1 MKDLKSIKNSLIKKI
16 KKNNKFLL
24 LIILIMSQKTL
35 MNIFDITAN
44 RIRQV
49 KDGAVNDIEDLYASK
64 SDIQTVLDSKADQ
77 ANTYTKQ
84 QIDANF
90 YDITETYDKT
100 EINVLSNNISSN
112 TFLIGNLT
120 ITSNT
125 NFNNISSNSNLI
137 NNLNSTITS
146 NFNNIS
152 SNIHLINNVNSTIT
166 SNFNNIS
173 SNSNLINTNFNNIS
187 SNSNLINNLNS
198 TITSN
203 FNNISSNSNL
213 ITGLNSTINSHIIA
227 ISDLQNGG
235 SFHETDYYN
244 KITTNNLLSE
254 KLDTSIS
261 NNTLIHNITTTSTFK
276 IANFGNYNNFFE
288 MYNNYFDS
296 YVYGSLAGS
305 TMFLNQRGFGN
316 VEINNSS
323 TFQNDKIILNH
334 NTTILSNLQV
344 SGLFSC
350 SSILDITG
358 SDSRYVLQSDN
369 LAGLITGNTNTIN
382 SIITNDST
390 QDTVISQKLDK
401 VNTTVQT
408 VNSPLILSLTD
419 NTNPI
424 FRIQD
429 AVSNQ
434 RLEFKRG
441 CQLDSY
447 QGLQGA
453 TPYRLWLGWNTGDV
467 IIGRPNN
474 ASRITINGNVHT
486 SYNFAQMHGTSYFE
500 GAVYMKGNLFTNNDF
515 STDIKTKIDNINTSI
530 NGLEPY
536 LETYTPDAIEGFYM
550 HHPNFVAVSVGDVTN
565 ASNQYFMCDGLVN
578 KTIFSKPIDVLGNI
592 YTNADV
598 NCDNINI
605 ATDGKLT
612 IDTNCELYRY
622 VSAFSSFDM
631 RNTDSNSSIRF
642 ICGDPAVQSNIVG
655 AVNITTGW
663 TFNTATADFMGNLF
677 ANDVYV
683 KTNGALRSNHLAP
696 NGGTLVTVDT
706 NLAVQNAYLA
716 TNTIQSFDL
725 TTVSF
730 LDNISMT
737 TGTDIKMGTSEI
749 STYYDGT
756 ELSTIDIIFRTSNTA
771 FRIADSSST
780 PSVLLSIDKTF
791 GTTVNTGSFT
801 NNAPST
807 FNENVTVVNTKTLF
821 VNDIQDASGD
831 AIDITAGTVTI
842 NGSLIDN
849 SDARLKYDVDLLK
862 SNCISM
868 IKKFKP
874 KKFKRKDR
882 DDKDAIHIGYIA
894 DDLLKA
900 VPKEISNVVHTSR
913 EYLGIEYTKVP
924 ILLHKALL
932 EVIDKVEK
940 LEKEIKELKKEKSK

>member
-1 MKDLKSIKNSLIKKI
+1 
-16 KKNNKFLL
+16 
-24 LIILIMSQKTL
+24 
-35 MNIFDITAN
+35 
-44 RIRQV
+44 
-49 KDGAVNDIEDLYASK
+49 
-64 SDIQTVLDSKADQ
+64 
-77 ANTYTKQ
+77 
-84 QIDANF
+84 
-90 YDITETYDKT
+90 
-100 EINVLSNNISSN
+100 
-112 TFLIGNLT
+112 
-120 ITSNT
+120 
-125 NFNNISSNSNLI
+125 
-137 NNLNSTITS
+137 
-146 NFNNIS
+146 
-152 SNIHLINNVNSTIT
+152 
-166 SNFNNIS
+166 
-173 SNSNLINTNFNNIS
+173 
-187 SNSNLINNLNS
+187 
-198 TITSN
+198 
-203 FNNISSNSNL
+203 
-213 ITGLNSTINSHIIA
+213 
-227 ISDLQNGG
+227 
-235 SFHETDYYN
+235 
-244 KITTNNLLSE
+244 
-254 KLDTSIS
+254 
-261 NNTLIHNITTTSTFK
+261 
-276 IANFGNYNNFFE
+276 

-296 YVYGSLAGS
+296 YVYGNLSGA
-305 TMFLNQRGFGN
+305 TMFLNQRGFGD

-323 TFQNDKIILNH
+323 TFQNDKILLNH

-344 SGLFSC
+344 SGVFSC

-369 LAGLITGNTNTIN
+369 LSGLITGNTNTIN
-382 SIITNDST
+382 SIITNDSA

-429 AVSNQ
+429 SVSNQ

-441 CQLDSY
+441 CQIDSY
-447 QGLQGA
+447 QGLEGA

-500 GAVYMKGNLFTNNDF
+500 GAVYMKGKLFTNNDF

-536 LETYTPDAIEGFYM
+536 LETYTPDATEGFYI
-550 HHPNFVAVSVGDVTN
+550 HHPNFVAVSVGDITN
-565 ASNQYFMCDGLVN
+565 ASNQYMMCDGLVN
-578 KTIFSKPIDVLGNI
+578 KTIFSKPVDVLGNM
-592 YTNADV
+592 YTNANV
-598 NCDNINI
+598 NCDNVNI

-631 RNTDSNSSIRF
+631 RNTDANSSIRF

-677 ANDVYV
+677 ADDVYV
-683 KTNGALRSNHLAP
+683 KTNGALRSNHIAP

-730 LDNISMT
+730 LNNISMT
-737 TGTDIKMGTSEI
+737 TGTDILMGTSEI

-756 ELSTIDIIFRTSNTA
+756 NLSTIDVIFRTSNTA
-771 FRIADSSST
+771 FRVADSSTT

-807 FNENVTVVNTKTLF
+807 FNENVTVAGTKKMLCNLIEPSTGT
-821 VNDIQDASGD
+821 N
-831 AIDITAGTVTI
+831 IDLTATTVTI
-842 NGSLIDN
+842 NGTFVDS
-849 SDARLKYDVDLLK
+849 SDSRLKYDIDNVK
-862 SNCISM
+862 SNCMSI
-868 IKKFKP
+868 IKKIKP
-874 KKFKRKDR
+874 KKFKRHDR
-882 DDKDAIHIGYIA
+882 NDNGKTHIGYIA
-894 DDLLKA
+894 DEVLKA
-900 VPKEISNVVHTSR
+900 IPKEFENGVSKDR
-913 EYLGIEYTKVP
+913 EYLGLNYLVLP
-924 ILLHKALL
+924 VLVHKAVL
-932 EVIDKVEK
+932 ELNDKVDK
-940 LEKEIKELKKEKSK
+940 LEK

>member
-1 MKDLKSIKNSLIKKI
+1 MPSINLTNFENVVAHTISEINSTSGI
-16 KKNNKFLL
+16 
-24 LIILIMSQKTL
+24 T
-35 MNIFDITAN
+35 NIRNIYAN
-44 RIRQV
+44 Q
-49 KDGAVNDIEDLYASK
+49 
-64 SDIQTVLDSKADQ
+64 SDIIDLLNNKADQ
-77 ANTYTKQ
+77 VDTY
-84 QIDANF
+84 IDANF
-90 YDITETYDKT
+90 YDINQSYNKT
-100 EINVLSNNISSN
+100 EVNVLSNNISSNAYFIMNNTATIASNLVNVSSN

-125 NFNNISSNSNLI
+125 NFNNISSNTHLI
-137 NNLNSTITS
+137 NNLNSTIT
-146 NFNNIS
+146 
-152 SNIHLINNVNSTIT
+152 
-166 SNFNNIS
+166 
-173 SNSNLINTNFNNIS
+173 TNFNNIS
-187 SNSNLINNLNS
+187 SNTNLINTNINNISSNTHLINNFNS

-213 ITGLNSTINSHIIA
+213 ITGLNSTVNSHITA
-227 ISDLQNGG
+227 ILDLQNENGG
-235 SFHETDYYN
+235 SFNESDYYN

-254 KLDTSIS
+254 KLNTSVL

-276 IANFGNYNNFFE
+276 IANFGNYNNFYE

-296 YVYGSLAGS
+296 YIYGNLSGA
-305 TMFLNQRGFGN
+305 TMFLNQRGFGD

-323 TFQNDKIILNH
+323 TFQNDKILLNH

-350 SSILDITG
+350 SSILDIAG
-358 SDSRYVLQSDN
+358 SDARYVLQSDGLN
-369 LAGLITGNTNTIN
+369 SLITGNTNTIN
-382 SIITNDST
+382 SIITNDSA

-401 VNTTVQT
+401 VNTTAQT

-474 ASRITINGNVHT
+474 ASRITINGNIHT

-515 STDIKTKIDNINTSI
+515 STDIKTKKDNINTSI

-536 LETYTPDAIEGFYM
+536 LETYTPDAIEGFYI
-550 HHPNFVAVSVGDVTN
+550 HHPNFLACSIGDITN
-565 ASNQYFMCDGLVN
+565 ASNQYFMADGLVG

-598 NCDNINI
+598 NCDNVNI

-612 IDTNCELYRY
+612 IDTNCHLYRY

-631 RNTDSNSSIRF
+631 RNTDSDSSIRF

-655 AVNITTGW
+655 AVNITSGW

-677 ANDVYV
+677 ADDVYV
-683 KTNGALRSNHLAP
+683 KANGALRSNRLAP
-696 NGGTLVTVDT
+696 NGGTLITVDT

-737 TGTDIKMGTSEI
+737 TGTDILMGTSEI

-756 ELSTIDIIFRTSNTA
+756 NLSTIDVIFRTSNTA
-771 FRIADSSST
+771 FRVSDSSTT

-801 NNAPST
+801 NNASST
-807 FNENVTVVNTKTLF
+807 FNENVKVAGTKKLLCNLIEPATGT
-821 VNDIQDASGD
+821 N
-831 AIDITAGTVTI
+831 IDLTATTVTI
-842 NGSLIDN
+842 NGTFVDS
-849 SDARLKYDVDLLK
+849 SDSRLKYDIDNVK
-862 SNCISM
+862 SNCMNI

-874 KKFKRKDR
+874 KKFKRHDR
-882 DDKDAIHIGYIA
+882 NDGGKTHIGYIA
-894 DDLLKA
+894 DEVLKA
-900 VPKEISNVVHTSR
+900 IPKEFENIVCQDR
-913 EYLGIEYTKVP
+913 EYLGLNYLVLP
-924 ILLHKALL
+924 VLVHKAVL
-932 EVIDKVEK
+932 ELNDKIDK
-940 LEKEIKELKKEKSK
+940 LEKEVKELKKEKSK

>member
-1 MKDLKSIKNSLIKKI
+1 MPSINLTNFENVVAHTISEINSTSGI
-16 KKNNKFLL
+16 
-24 LIILIMSQKTL
+24 T
-35 MNIFDITAN
+35 NIRNIYAN
-44 RIRQV
+44 Q
-49 KDGAVNDIEDLYASK
+49 
-64 SDIQTVLDSKADQ
+64 SDIIDLLNNKADQ
-77 ANTYTKQ
+77 VDTYTKA

-90 YDITETYDKT
+90 YDINQSYNKT
-100 EINVLSNNISSN
+100 EVNVLSNNISSNAYFIMNNTATIASNLVNVSSN

-125 NFNNISSNSNLI
+125 NFNNISSNTHLI
-137 NNLNSTITS
+137 NNLNSTIT
-146 NFNNIS
+146 
-152 SNIHLINNVNSTIT
+152 
-166 SNFNNIS
+166 
-173 SNSNLINTNFNNIS
+173 TNFNNIS
-187 SNSNLINNLNS
+187 SNTNLINTNINNISSNTHLINNLNS

-213 ITGLNSTINSHIIA
+213 ITGLNSTVNSHITA
-227 ISDLQNGG
+227 ILDLQNENGG
-235 SFHETDYYN
+235 SFNESDYYN

-254 KLDTSIS
+254 KLNTSVL

-276 IANFGNYNNFFE
+276 IANFGNYNNFYE

-296 YVYGSLAGS
+296 YIYGNLSGA
-305 TMFLNQRGFGN
+305 TMFLNQRGFGD

-323 TFQNDKIILNH
+323 TFQNDKILLNH

-350 SSILDITG
+350 SSILDIAG
-358 SDSRYVLQSDN
+358 SDARYVLQSDGLN
-369 LAGLITGNTNTIN
+369 SLITGNTNTIN
-382 SIITNDST
+382 SIITNDSA

-401 VNTTVQT
+401 VNTTAQT

-474 ASRITINGNVHT
+474 ASRITINGNIHT

-536 LETYTPDAIEGFYM
+536 LETYTPDAIEGFYI
-550 HHPNFVAVSVGDVTN
+550 HHPNFVACSIGDITN
-565 ASNQYFMCDGLVN
+565 ASNQYFMADGLVG

-598 NCDNINI
+598 NCDNVNI

-631 RNTDSNSSIRF
+631 RNTDANSSIRF

-655 AVNITTGW
+655 EVNITSGW
-663 TFNTATADFMGNLF
+663 TFNTSTADFMGNLF
-677 ANDVYV
+677 ADDVYV
-683 KTNGALRSNHLAP
+683 KTNGALRSNHIAP
-696 NGGTLVTVDT
+696 NGGTLITVDT
-706 NLAVQNAYLA
+706 NMAIQNAYLA

-730 LDNISMT
+730 LNNISMT

-756 ELSTIDIIFRTSNTA
+756 SLSTIDVIFRTSNTA

-791 GTTVNTGSFT
+791 GTTVNTESFT

-807 FNENVTVVNTKTLF
+807 FNENITVAGTKKMLCNLIEPSTGT
-821 VNDIQDASGD
+821 DIDL
-831 AIDITAGTVTI
+831 TATTVTI
-842 NGSLIDN
+842 NGTFVDS
-849 SDARLKYDVDLLK
+849 SDSRLKYDIDNIK
-862 SNCISM
+862 SNCM
-868 IKKFKP
+868 NVIKKFKP
-874 KKFKRKDR
+874 KKFKRHDR
-882 DDKDAIHIGYIA
+882 NDNGKTHIGYIA
-894 DDLLKA
+894 DEVLKA
-900 VPKEISNVVHTSR
+900 IPKEFENIVCKDR
-913 EYLGIEYTKVP
+913 EYLGLNYLVLPVLVHEAV
-924 ILLHKALL
+924 L
-932 EVIDKVEK
+932 ELSDKIDK
-940 LEKEIKELKKEKSK
+940 LEKEIKEMKKSKDF

>member
-1 MKDLKSIKNSLIKKI
+1 MPSINLTNFENVVAHTISEINSTSGI
-16 KKNNKFLL
+16 
-24 LIILIMSQKTL
+24 T
-35 MNIFDITAN
+35 NIRNIYAN
-44 RIRQV
+44 Q
-49 KDGAVNDIEDLYASK
+49 
-64 SDIQTVLDSKADQ
+64 SDIIDLLNNKADQ
-77 ANTYTKQ
+77 VDTYTKA

-90 YDITETYDKT
+90 YDINQSYNKT
-100 EINVLSNNISSN
+100 EVNVLSNNISSNAYFIMNNTATIASNLVNVSSN

-125 NFNNISSNSNLI
+125 NFNNISSNTHLI
-137 NNLNSTITS
+137 NNLNSTIT
-146 NFNNIS
+146 
-152 SNIHLINNVNSTIT
+152 
-166 SNFNNIS
+166 
-173 SNSNLINTNFNNIS
+173 TNFNNIS
-187 SNSNLINNLNS
+187 SNTNLINTNINNISSNTHLINNLNS

-213 ITGLNSTINSHIIA
+213 ITGLNSTVSSHITA
-227 ISDLQNGG
+227 ILDLQNENGG
-235 SFHETDYYN
+235 SFNESDYYN

-254 KLDTSIS
+254 KLNTSVL

-276 IANFGNYNNFFE
+276 IANFGNYNNFYE

-296 YVYGSLAGS
+296 YIYGNLSGA
-305 TMFLNQRGFGN
+305 TMFLNQRGFGD

-323 TFQNDKIILNH
+323 TFQNDKILLNH

-350 SSILDITG
+350 SSILDIAG
-358 SDSRYVLQSDN
+358 SDARYVLQSDGLN
-369 LAGLITGNTNTIN
+369 SLITGNTNTIN
-382 SIITNDST
+382 SIITNDSA

-401 VNTTVQT
+401 VNTTAQT

-474 ASRITINGNVHT
+474 ASRITINGNIHT

-536 LETYTPDAIEGFYM
+536 LETYTPDAIEGFYI
-550 HHPNFVAVSVGDVTN
+550 HHPNFLACSIGDITN
-565 ASNQYFMCDGLVN
+565 ASNQYFMADGLIG

-598 NCDNINI
+598 NCDNVNI

-612 IDTNCELYRY
+612 IDTNCHLYRY

-631 RNTDSNSSIRF
+631 RNTDSDSSIRF

-655 AVNITTGW
+655 AVNISTGW
-663 TFNTATADFMGNLF
+663 TFNTDTVDVMGNLF
-677 ANDVYV
+677 ADDIYV

-696 NGGTLVTVDT
+696 NGGTLITVDT

-730 LDNISMT
+730 LNDISMT
-737 TGTDIKMGTSEI
+737 TGTDIKLGTSEI

-756 ELSTIDIIFRTSNTA
+756 NLSTFDVIFRTSNTA
-771 FRIADSSST
+771 FRVSDSSTT

-791 GTTVNTGSFT
+791 GTTINTGSFT
-801 NNAPST
+801 NNSLST
-807 FNENVTVVNTKTLF
+807 FNENITVAGTKKLLCNLIEPSTGT
-821 VNDIQDASGD
+821 N
-831 AIDITAGTVTI
+831 IDLTATTVTI
-842 NGSLIDN
+842 NGTFVDS
-849 SDARLKYDVDLLK
+849 SDSRLKYDIDNIK
-862 SNCISM
+862 SNCM
-868 IKKFKP
+868 NVIKKFKP
-874 KKFKRKDR
+874 KKFKRHDR
-882 DDKDAIHIGYIA
+882 NDNGKTHIGYIA
-894 DDLLKA
+894 DEVLKA
-900 VPKEISNVVHTSR
+900 IPKEFENIVCKDR
-913 EYLGIEYTKVP
+913 EYLGLNYLVLP
-924 ILLHKALL
+924 VLVHKAVL
-932 EVIDKVEK
+932 ELSDKIDK
-940 LEKEIKELKKEKSK
+940 LEKEIKEFKKEKSK

>member
-1 MKDLKSIKNSLIKKI
+1 MPSINLTNFENVVAHTISEINSTSGI
-16 KKNNKFLL
+16 
-24 LIILIMSQKTL
+24 T
-35 MNIFDITAN
+35 NIRNIYAN
-44 RIRQV
+44 Q
-49 KDGAVNDIEDLYASK
+49 
-64 SDIQTVLDSKADQ
+64 SDIIDLLNNKADQ
-77 ANTYTKQ
+77 VDTYTKA

-90 YDITETYDKT
+90 YDINQSYNKT
-100 EINVLSNNISSN
+100 EVNVLSNNISSN

-125 NFNNISSNSNLI
+125 NFNNISSNTHLI
-137 NNLNSTITS
+137 NNLNSTIT
-146 NFNNIS
+146 
-152 SNIHLINNVNSTIT
+152 
-166 SNFNNIS
+166 
-173 SNSNLINTNFNNIS
+173 TNFNNIS
-187 SNSNLINNLNS
+187 SNTNLINTNINNISSNTHLINNLNS

-213 ITGLNSTINSHIIA
+213 ITGLNSTVNSHITA
-227 ISDLQNGG
+227 ILDLQNENGG
-235 SFHETDYYN
+235 SFNESYYYN

-254 KLDTSIS
+254 KLNTSVL

-276 IANFGNYNNFFE
+276 IANFGNYNNFYE

-296 YVYGSLAGS
+296 YIYGNLSGA
-305 TMFLNQRGFGN
+305 TMFLNQRGFGD

-323 TFQNDKIILNH
+323 TFQNDKILLNH

-350 SSILDITG
+350 SSILDIAG
-358 SDSRYVLQSDN
+358 SDARYVLQSDGLN
-369 LAGLITGNTNTIN
+369 SLITGNTNTIN
-382 SIITNDST
+382 SIITNDSA

-401 VNTTVQT
+401 VNTTAQT

-474 ASRITINGNVHT
+474 ASRITINGNIHT

-536 LETYTPDAIEGFYM
+536 LETYTPDAIEGFYI
-550 HHPNFVAVSVGDVTN
+550 HHPNFLACSIGDITN
-565 ASNQYFMCDGLVN
+565 ASNQYFMADGLVG

-598 NCDNINI
+598 NCDNVNI

-612 IDTNCELYRY
+612 IDTNCHLYRY

-631 RNTDSNSSIRF
+631 RNTDSDSSIRF

-655 AVNITTGW
+655 AVNITSGW

-677 ANDVYV
+677 ADDVYV
-683 KTNGALRSNHLAP
+683 KANGALRSNHLAP
-696 NGGTLVTVDT
+696 NGGTLITVDT

-737 TGTDIKMGTSEI
+737 TGTDILMGTSEI

-756 ELSTIDIIFRTSNTA
+756 NLSTIDVIFRTSNTA
-771 FRIADSSST
+771 FRVSDSSTT

-801 NNAPST
+801 NNASST
-807 FNENVTVVNTKTLF
+807 FNENVKVAGTKKLLCNLIEPATGT
-821 VNDIQDASGD
+821 N
-831 AIDITAGTVTI
+831 IDLTATTVTI
-842 NGSLIDN
+842 NGTFVDS
-849 SDARLKYDVDLLK
+849 SDSRLKYDIDNVK
-862 SNCISM
+862 SNCMNI

-874 KKFKRKDR
+874 KKFKRHDR
-882 DDKDAIHIGYIA
+882 NDGGKTHIGYIA
-894 DDLLKA
+894 DEVLKA
-900 VPKEISNVVHTSR
+900 IPKEFENIVCQDR
-913 EYLGIEYTKVP
+913 EYLGLNYLVLP
-924 ILLHKALL
+924 VLVHKAVL
-932 EVIDKVEK
+932 ELNDKIDK
-940 LEKEIKELKKEKSK
+940 LEKEVKELKKEKSK

>member
-1 MKDLKSIKNSLIKKI
+1 MPSINLTNFENVVAHTISEINST
-16 KKNNKFLL
+16 
-24 LIILIMSQKTL
+24 SGVT
-35 MNIFDITAN
+35 NIRNIYAN
-44 RIRQV
+44 Q
-49 KDGAVNDIEDLYASK
+49 
-64 SDIQTVLDSKADQ
+64 SDIIDLLDNKADQ
-77 ANTYTKQ
+77 VDTYTKA

-90 YDITETYDKT
+90 YDINQSYNKT
-100 EINVLSNNISSN
+100 EVNVLSNNISSN

-120 ITSNT
+120 VTSNT
-125 NFNNISSNSNLI
+125 NFNNISSNTNLI
-137 NNLNSTITS
+137 SNLNSTMT
-146 NFNNIS
+146 
-152 SNIHLINNVNSTIT
+152 T
-166 SNFNNIS
+166 NFNNIS
-173 SNSNLINTNFNNIS
+173 SNSNLINTNINNIS
-187 SNSNLINNLNS
+187 SNTHLINNLNS
-198 TITSN
+198 TITTN

-213 ITGLNSTINSHIIA
+213 ITGLNRTVNSHISA

-235 SFHETDYYN
+235 SLNEVDYYN
-244 KITTNNLLSE
+244 KITTNSLLSN
-254 KLDTSIS
+254 KLNTSIL
-261 NNTLIHNITTTSTFK
+261 NNTLIHNITTTATFK
-276 IANFGNYNNFFE
+276 IAEFGNYNKFFE

-296 YVYGSLAGS
+296 YVYGNLSGA
-305 TMFLNQRGFGN
+305 TMFLNQRGFGD

-323 TFQNDKIILNH
+323 TFQNDKILLNH

-350 SSILDITG
+350 SSILDIAG
-358 SDSRYVLQSDN
+358 SDARYVLQSDG
-369 LAGLITGNTNTIN
+369 LSGLITGNSNTIN
-382 SIITNDST
+382 SIITTNNS
-390 QDTVISQKLDK
+390 QDTSLGQNLDK
-401 VNTTVQT
+401 VNTTAQT

-486 SYNFAQMHGTSYFE
+486 SYNFAQAHGTSYFE
-500 GAVYMKGNLFTNNDF
+500 GGVYMKGNLFTNNDF

-536 LETYTPDAIEGFYM
+536 LETYTPDAIEGFYI
-550 HHPNFVAVSVGDVTN
+550 HHPNFVACSVGDITN
-565 ASNQYFMCDGLVN
+565 ASNQYFMADGLVG
-578 KTIFSKPIDVLGNI
+578 KTMFSKPIDVLGNI

-598 NCDNINI
+598 NCDNVNI
-605 ATDGKLT
+605 DTDGKLT

-622 VSAFSSFDM
+622 VSTFSSFDM
-631 RNTDSNSSIRF
+631 RNSDANSSIRF

-655 AVNITTGW
+655 AVNITSGW
-663 TFNTATADFMGNLF
+663 TFNTATVDVMGNLF
-677 ANDVYV
+677 ADDVYV

-696 NGGTLVTVDT
+696 NGGTLITVDT

-730 LDNISMT
+730 LNDISMT
-737 TGTDIKMGTSEI
+737 TGTDIKLGTSEI

-756 ELSTIDIIFRTSNTA
+756 NLSTIDVIFRTSNTA
-771 FRIADSSST
+771 FRVSDSSTT

-801 NNAPST
+801 NNASST
-807 FNENVTVVNTKTLF
+807 FNENVTVAGTKKLLCNTLEPSTGT
-821 VNDIQDASGD
+821 N
-831 AIDITAGTVTI
+831 IDLTATTVTI
-842 NGSLIDN
+842 NGTFVDS
-849 SDARLKYDVDLLK
+849 SDSRLKYDIDNVK
-862 SNCISM
+862 SNCMNI

-874 KKFKRKDR
+874 KKFKRHDR
-882 DDKDAIHIGYIA
+882 NDGGKTHIGYIA
-894 DDLLKA
+894 DEVLKA
-900 VPKEISNVVHTSR
+900 IPKEFENIVCKDK
-913 EYLGIEYTKVP
+913 EYLGLNYLVLP
-924 ILLHKALL
+924 VLVHKAVL
-932 EVIDKVEK
+932 ELNDKIDK
-940 LEKEIKELKKEKSK
+940 LEKEVKELKKEKSK

>member
-1 MKDLKSIKNSLIKKI
+1 MSKN
-16 KKNNKFLL
+16 
-24 LIILIMSQKTL
+24 L

-77 ANTYTKQ
+77 ADTYTKE
-84 QIDANF
+84 QINANF

-152 SNIHLINNVNSTIT
+152 SNIHLINNLNSTIT

-198 TITSN
+198 TMTTN

-213 ITGLNSTINSHIIA
+213 ITGLNSTISSHITA

-235 SFHETDYYN
+235 SFNETDYYN

-254 KLDTSIS
+254 KLNTSIL

-565 ASNQYFMCDGLVN
+565 ASNQYYMCDGLVN

-756 ELSTIDIIFRTSNTA
+756 NLSTIDVIFRTSNTA
-771 FRIADSSST
+771 FRVSDASST

-791 GTTVNTGSFT
+791 GTTVNTESFT

-900 VPKEISNVVHTSR
+900 VPKEISNVVHSSR

>member
-1 MKDLKSIKNSLIKKI
+1 MPSINLTNFENVVAHTISEINDTGIQDIKTI
-16 KKNNKFLL
+16 
-24 LIILIMSQKTL
+24 
-35 MNIFDITAN
+35 
-44 RIRQV
+44 
-49 KDGAVNDIEDLYASK
+49 YASQ
-64 SDIQTVLDSKADQ
+64 SDIIDLLNNKADQ
-77 ANTYTKQ
+77 VNTYTKA

-90 YDITETYDKT
+90 YDITQSYNKT
-100 EINVLSNNISSN
+100 EVNVLSNNISSNAYFIMNNTATIASNLVNVSSN

-125 NFNNISSNSNLI
+125 NFNNISSNTHLI
-137 NNLNSTITS
+137 NNLNSTITT

-152 SNIHLINNVNSTIT
+152 SNTNLIHTNI
-166 SNFNNIS
+166 NNIS
-173 SNSNLINTNFNNIS
+173 SNTTLINTNINNTSSNTHLINNLNSTVTTNFNNIS
-187 SNSNLINNLNS
+187 SNSHLIS
-198 TITSN
+198 Q
-203 FNNISSNSNL
+203 
-213 ITGLNSTINSHIIA
+213 
-227 ISDLQNGG
+227 LQTG
-235 SFHETDYYN
+235 SFNEADYYN

-254 KLDTSIS
+254 KLNTSVL
-261 NNTLIHNITTTSTFK
+261 NNTLIHNITTTATFK
-276 IANFGNYNNFFE
+276 IAEFGNYNNFFE

-296 YVYGSLAGS
+296 YVYGSLTGS
-305 TMFLNQRGFGN
+305 TMFLNQRGFGD
-316 VEINNSS
+316 VEIDNSS
-323 TFQNDKIILNH
+323 TFQNDKILLNH

-350 SSILDITG
+350 SFFLDIAG
-358 SDSRYVLQSDN
+358 SDARYVLQSDG
-369 LAGLITGNTNTIN
+369 LSGLITGNTNTIN
-382 SIITNDST
+382 SIITNDSA
-390 QDTVISQKLDK
+390 QDTVISQKFDK
-401 VNTTVQT
+401 VNTTAQT

-447 QGLQGA
+447 QGLTGA

-536 LETYTPDAIEGFYM
+536 LETYTPDATEGFYI
-550 HHPNFVAVSVGDVTN
+550 HHPNFVAVSVGDITN
-565 ASNQYFMCDGLVN
+565 ASNQYMMCDGLVN
-578 KTIFSKPIDVLGNI
+578 KTIFSKPVDVLGNI

-598 NCDNINI
+598 NCDNVNI

-631 RNTDSNSSIRF
+631 RNTDANSSIRF

-655 AVNITTGW
+655 AVNISTGW
-663 TFNTATADFMGNLF
+663 TFNTSTVDVMGNLF
-677 ANDVYV
+677 ADDIYV
-683 KTNGALRSNHLAP
+683 KSGGALRSNHIAP

-730 LDNISMT
+730 LNNISMT
-737 TGTDIKMGTSEI
+737 TGTDLKMGTSEI

-756 ELSTIDIIFRTSNTA
+756 SLSTIDVIFRTSNTA
-771 FRIADSSST
+771 FRVADSSTT

-791 GTTVNTGSFT
+791 GTTVNTESFT

-807 FNENVTVVNTKTLF
+807 FNENVTVAGTKKMLCNLIEPSTGT
-821 VNDIQDASGD
+821 N
-831 AIDITAGTVTI
+831 IDLTATTVTI
-842 NGSLIDN
+842 NGTFVDS
-849 SDARLKYDVDLLK
+849 SDSRLKYDIDNVK
-862 SNCISM
+862 SNCMNI

-874 KKFKRKDR
+874 KKFKRHDR
-882 DDKDAIHIGYIA
+882 NDNGKTHIGYIA
-894 DDLLKA
+894 DEVLKA
-900 VPKEISNVVHTSR
+900 IPKEFENVVCKDR
-913 EYLGIEYTKVP
+913 EYLGLNYLVLP
-924 ILLHKALL
+924 VLVHKAVL
-932 EVIDKVEK
+932 ELNDKVDK
-940 LEKEIKELKKEKSK
+940 LAKEIKELKKEKSK

>member
-1 MKDLKSIKNSLIKKI
+1 
-16 KKNNKFLL
+16 
-24 LIILIMSQKTL
+24 

-64 SDIQTVLDSKADQ
+64 SDIQAVLDSKADQ
-77 ANTYTKQ
+77 ADTYTKE
-84 QIDANF
+84 QINANF

-125 NFNNISSNSNLI
+125 NFNNISSNSNFI

-152 SNIHLINNVNSTIT
+152 SNIHLINNLNSTIT

-235 SFHETDYYN
+235 SFNETDYYN

-254 KLDTSIS
+254 KLDTSIL

-358 SDSRYVLQSDN
+358 SDARYVLQSDG
-369 LAGLITGNTNTIN
+369 LSGLITGNTNTIN

-578 KTIFSKPIDVLGNI
+578 KTIFSKPIDVLGTI

-598 NCDNINI
+598 NCDNVNI
-605 ATDGKLT
+605 ANDGKLT

-631 RNTDSNSSIRF
+631 RNTDANSSIRF

-849 SDARLKYDVDLLK
+849 SDARLNYDVDLLK

-913 EYLGIEYTKVP
+913 EYLGTEYTKVP

>member
-1 MKDLKSIKNSLIKKI
+1 
-16 KKNNKFLL
+16 
-24 LIILIMSQKTL
+24 

-77 ANTYTKQ
+77 ADTYTKE
-84 QIDANF
+84 QINANF

-112 TFLIGNLT
+112 SFLIGNLT

-125 NFNNISSNSNLI
+125 NFNNISLNTSLI
-137 NNLNSTITS
+137 NNLNSTMTT

-152 SNIHLINNVNSTIT
+152 SNTNLINTNFNNISLNTSLINNLNSTMST
-166 SNFNNIS
+166 NFNNIS
-173 SNSNLINTNFNNIS
+173 SNTNLINTNFNNIS
-187 SNSNLINNLNS
+187 SNTNLINNLNS
-198 TITSN
+198 TVSTN
-203 FNNISSNSNL
+203 FNNISSNSHL
-213 ITGLNSTINSHIIA
+213 ISQ
-227 ISDLQNGG
+227 LQTG
-235 SFHETDYYN
+235 SFDSNLYYN
-244 KITTNNLLSE
+244 KITTNNLLTD
-254 KLDTSIS
+254 KLNTSVL
-261 NNTLIHNITTTSTFK
+261 NNTLIHNITTTSIFK

-296 YVYGSLAGS
+296 YVYGNLSGA
-305 TMFLNQRGFGN
+305 TMFLNQRGFGD

-323 TFQNDKIILNH
+323 IFQNDKILLNH

-382 SIITNDST
+382 SIITNDSA

-401 VNTTVQT
+401 VNTTLQT

-536 LETYTPDAIEGFYM
+536 LETYMPDSIQGFYM
-550 HHPNFVAVSVGDVTN
+550 HHPNFVALSVGDITN
-565 ASNQYFMCDGLVN
+565 ASNQYMMCDGLVN

-592 YTNADV
+592 YTNADI
-598 NCDNINI
+598 NCDNVNI

-631 RNTDSNSSIRF
+631 RNTDANSSIRF

-655 AVNITTGW
+655 AVNISTGW
-663 TFNTATADFMGNLF
+663 TFNTDTVDVMGNLF
-677 ANDVYV
+677 ADDVYV
-683 KTNGALRSNHLAP
+683 KTNGALRSNHIAP

-706 NLAVQNAYLA
+706 NMAIQNAYLA

-730 LDNISMT
+730 LNNISMT

-756 ELSTIDIIFRTSNTA
+756 NLSTIDVIFRTSNTA
-771 FRIADSSST
+771 FRVSDASST

-791 GTTVNTGSFT
+791 GTTVNTESFT

-807 FNENVTVVNTKTLF
+807 FNENVTVAGTKKMLCNLIEPSTGTNIDLT
-821 VNDIQDASGD
+821 AS
-831 AIDITAGTVTI
+831 TVTI
-842 NGSLIDN
+842 NGTFVDS
-849 SDARLKYDVDLLK
+849 SDSRLKYDIDNIK
-862 SNCISM
+862 SNCM
-868 IKKFKP
+868 NVIKKFKP
-874 KKFKRKDR
+874 KKFKRHDR
-882 DDKDAIHIGYIA
+882 NDGGKTHIGYIA
-894 DDLLKA
+894 DEVLKA
-900 VPKEISNVVHTSR
+900 IPKEFENVVSKDR
-913 EYLGIEYTKVP
+913 EYLGLNYLVLP
-924 ILLHKALL
+924 VLVHKAVL
-932 EVIDKVEK
+932 ELNDKVDK
-940 LEKEIKELKKEKSK
+940 LEKEIKEFKKEKNK

>member
-1 MKDLKSIKNSLIKKI
+1 MPSINLTNFENVVAHTISEINST
-16 KKNNKFLL
+16 
-24 LIILIMSQKTL
+24 SGVT
-35 MNIFDITAN
+35 NIRNIYAN
-44 RIRQV
+44 Q
-49 KDGAVNDIEDLYASK
+49 
-64 SDIQTVLDSKADQ
+64 SDIIDLLNNKADQ
-77 ANTYTKQ
+77 VDTYTKAQ
-84 QIDANF
+84 VDANF
-90 YDITETYDKT
+90 YDINQSYNKT
-100 EINVLSNNISSN
+100 EVNVLSNNISSNAYFIMNNTATIASNLVNVSSN

-125 NFNNISSNSNLI
+125 NFNNISSNTHLI
-137 NNLNSTITS
+137 NNLNSTIT
-146 NFNNIS
+146 
-152 SNIHLINNVNSTIT
+152 
-166 SNFNNIS
+166 
-173 SNSNLINTNFNNIS
+173 TNFNNIS
-187 SNSNLINNLNS
+187 SNTNLINTNINNISSNTHLINNLNS

-213 ITGLNSTINSHIIA
+213 ITGLNSTVNSHITA
-227 ISDLQNGG
+227 ILDLQNENGG
-235 SFHETDYYN
+235 SFNESDYYN

-254 KLDTSIS
+254 KLNTSVL

-276 IANFGNYNNFFE
+276 IANFGNYNNFYE

-296 YVYGSLAGS
+296 YIYGNLSGA
-305 TMFLNQRGFGN
+305 TMFLNQRGFGD

-323 TFQNDKIILNH
+323 TFQNDKILLNH

-350 SSILDITG
+350 SSILDIAG
-358 SDSRYVLQSDN
+358 SDARYVLQSDGLN
-369 LAGLITGNTNTIN
+369 SLITGNTNTIN
-382 SIITNDST
+382 SIITNDSA

-401 VNTTVQT
+401 VNTTAQT

-474 ASRITINGNVHT
+474 ASRITINGNIHT

-536 LETYTPDAIEGFYM
+536 LETYTPDAIEGFYI
-550 HHPNFVAVSVGDVTN
+550 HHPNFLACSIGDITN
-565 ASNQYFMCDGLVN
+565 ASNQYFMADGLVG

-598 NCDNINI
+598 NCDNVNI

-612 IDTNCELYRY
+612 IDTNCHLYRY

-631 RNTDSNSSIRF
+631 RNTDSDSSIRF

-655 AVNITTGW
+655 AVNITSGW

-677 ANDVYV
+677 ADDVYV
-683 KTNGALRSNHLAP
+683 KANGALRSNHLAP
-696 NGGTLVTVDT
+696 NGGTLITVDT

-737 TGTDIKMGTSEI
+737 TGTDILMGTSEI

-756 ELSTIDIIFRTSNTA
+756 NLSTIDVIFRTSNTA
-771 FRIADSSST
+771 FRVSDSSTT

-801 NNAPST
+801 NNASST
-807 FNENVTVVNTKTLF
+807 FNENVKVAGTKKLLCNLIEPATGT
-821 VNDIQDASGD
+821 N
-831 AIDITAGTVTI
+831 IDLTATTVTI
-842 NGSLIDN
+842 NGTFVDSSSAL
-849 SDARLKYDVDLLK
+849 LKYDVDLIK
-862 SNCISM
+862 SNCVNV

-874 KKFKRKDR
+874 KKFKRNDR
-882 DDKDAIHIGYIA
+882 NDNGAVHIGWIA
-894 DDLLKA
+894 EEVQKA
-900 VPKEISNVVHTSR
+900 LPKDVSNVVSTSR
-913 EYLGIEYTKVP
+913 EYLGIDYTKVP
-924 ILLHKALL
+924 VILHKALL

-940 LEKEIKELKKEKSK
+940 LEKEIEKMKSK

>member
-1 MKDLKSIKNSLIKKI
+1 MPSINLTNFENVVAHTISEINSTSGI
-16 KKNNKFLL
+16 
-24 LIILIMSQKTL
+24 T
-35 MNIFDITAN
+35 NIRNIYAN
-44 RIRQV
+44 Q
-49 KDGAVNDIEDLYASK
+49 
-64 SDIQTVLDSKADQ
+64 SDIIDLLNNKADQ
-77 ANTYTKQ
+77 VDTYTKA
-84 QIDANF
+84 QIDSNF
-90 YDITETYDKT
+90 YDITQSYNKT
-100 EINVLSNNISSN
+100 EVNVLSNNISSN

-125 NFNNISSNSNLI
+125 NFNSISSNSNLI
-137 NNLNSTITS
+137 NNLNSTMTSNFNSISSNSNLINNLNSTVSTNFNNISSNTNLINTNFNNISTNTHLIDNLNSTITS

-152 SNIHLINNVNSTIT
+152 SNTNLINNLNSTV
-166 SNFNNIS
+166 S
-173 SNSNLINTNFNNIS
+173 TNFNNIS
-187 SNSNLINNLNS
+187 SNSHLISQLQS
-198 TITSN
+198 GS
-203 FNNISSNSNL
+203 FDSNL
-213 ITGLNSTINSHIIA
+213 
-227 ISDLQNGG
+227 
-235 SFHETDYYN
+235 YYN
-244 KITTNNLLSE
+244 KITTNNLLSD
-254 KLDTSIS
+254 KLNTSIL

-276 IANFGNYNNFFE
+276 IANFGNYNNFYE

-296 YVYGSLAGS
+296 YIYGNLSGA
-305 TMFLNQRGFGN
+305 TMFLNQRGFGD

-350 SSILDITG
+350 SSILNIAG
-358 SDSRYVLQSDN
+358 SDARYVLQSDGLN
-369 LAGLITGNTNTIN
+369 GLITGNTNTIN
-382 SIITNDST
+382 SIITNDSA

-401 VNTTVQT
+401 VNTTAQT

-429 AVSNQ
+429 TVSNQ

-474 ASRITINGNVHT
+474 ASRITINGNIHT

-536 LETYTPDAIEGFYM
+536 LETYTPDAIEGFYI
-550 HHPNFVAVSVGDVTN
+550 HHPNFLACSIGDITN
-565 ASNQYFMCDGLVN
+565 ASNQYFMADGLVG

-598 NCDNINI
+598 NCDNVNI

-612 IDTNCELYRY
+612 IDTNCHLYRY

-631 RNTDSNSSIRF
+631 RNTDSDSSIRF

-655 AVNITTGW
+655 AVNITSGW

-677 ANDVYV
+677 ADDVYV
-683 KTNGALRSNHLAP
+683 KANGALRSNHLAP
-696 NGGTLVTVDT
+696 NGGTLITVDT

-737 TGTDIKMGTSEI
+737 TGTDILMGTSEI

-756 ELSTIDIIFRTSNTA
+756 NLSTIDVIFRTSNTA
-771 FRIADSSST
+771 FRVSDSSTT

-801 NNAPST
+801 NNASST
-807 FNENVTVVNTKTLF
+807 FNENVKVAGTKKLLCNLIEPATGT
-821 VNDIQDASGD
+821 N
-831 AIDITAGTVTI
+831 IDLTATTVTI
-842 NGSLIDN
+842 NGTFVDS
-849 SDARLKYDVDLLK
+849 SDSRLKYDIDNVK
-862 SNCISM
+862 SNCMNI

-874 KKFKRKDR
+874 KKFKRHDR
-882 DDKDAIHIGYIA
+882 NDGGKTHIGYIA
-894 DDLLKA
+894 DEVLKA
-900 VPKEISNVVHTSR
+900 IPKEFENIVCQDR
-913 EYLGIEYTKVP
+913 EYLGLNYLVLP
-924 ILLHKALL
+924 VLVHKAVL
-932 EVIDKVEK
+932 ELNDKIDK
-940 LEKEIKELKKEKSK
+940 LEKEVKELKKEKSK

>member
-1 MKDLKSIKNSLIKKI
+1 
-16 KKNNKFLL
+16 
-24 LIILIMSQKTL
+24 MS
-35 MNIFDITAN
+35 
-44 RIRQV
+44 
-49 KDGAVNDIEDLYASK
+49 
-64 SDIQTVLDSKADQ
+64 
-77 ANTYTKQ
+77 
-84 QIDANF
+84 
-90 YDITETYDKT
+90 
-100 EINVLSNNISSN
+100 
-112 TFLIGNLT
+112 
-120 ITSNT
+120 T
-125 NFNNISSNSNLI
+125 NFNNISSN
-137 NNLNSTITS
+137 T
-146 NFNNIS
+146 
-152 SNIHLINNVNSTIT
+152 
-166 SNFNNIS
+166 
-173 SNSNLINTNFNNIS
+173 NLINTNFNNIS
-187 SNSNLINNLNS
+187 SNTNLINNLNS
-198 TITSN
+198 TVSTN
-203 FNNISSNSNL
+203 FNNISSNSHL
-213 ITGLNSTINSHIIA
+213 ISQ
-227 ISDLQNGG
+227 LQTG
-235 SFHETDYYN
+235 SFDSNLYYN
-244 KITTNNLLSE
+244 KITTNNLLTD
-254 KLDTSIS
+254 KLNTSVL
-261 NNTLIHNITTTSTFK
+261 NNTLIHNITTTSIFK

-288 MYNNYFDS
+288 MYNNYFDC
-296 YVYGSLAGS
+296 YTYGNLSGA
-305 TMFLNQRGFGN
+305 TMFLNQRGFGD

-323 TFQNDKIILNH
+323 TFQNDKILLNH

-344 SGLFSC
+344 SGVFSC

-382 SIITNDST
+382 SIITNDSA

-401 VNTTVQT
+401 VNTTLQT

-536 LETYTPDAIEGFYM
+536 LETYIPDAIEGFYM
-550 HHPNFVAVSVGDVTN
+550 HHPNFISLSVGDITI
-565 ASNQYFMCDGLVN
+565 ASNQYMMCDGLVN

-605 ATDGKLT
+605 DTDGKLT

-631 RNTDSNSSIRF
+631 RNTDVNSSIRF
-642 ICGDPAVQSNIVG
+642 VCGDPAVQSNIVG
-655 AVNITTGW
+655 AVNISTGW
-663 TFNTATADFMGNLF
+663 TFNTDTVDVMGNLF
-677 ANDVYV
+677 ADDVYV
-683 KTNGALRSNHLAP
+683 KTNGALRSNHIAP

-730 LDNISMT
+730 LNNISMT

-749 STYYDGT
+749 STYHDGT
-756 ELSTIDIIFRTSNTA
+756 NLSTIDVIFRTSNTA
-771 FRIADSSST
+771 FRVSDASST

-791 GTTVNTGSFT
+791 GATINTGSFT
-801 NNAPST
+801 NNALST
-807 FNENVTVVNTKTLF
+807 FNENVTVAGTKKLLCNLIEPSTGT
-821 VNDIQDASGD
+821 N
-831 AIDITAGTVTI
+831 IDLTATTVTI
-842 NGSLIDN
+842 NGTFVDS
-849 SDARLKYDVDLLK
+849 SDSRLKYDIDNIK
-862 SNCISM
+862 SNCM
-868 IKKFKP
+868 NVIKKFKP
-874 KKFKRKDR
+874 KKFKRHDR
-882 DDKDAIHIGYIA
+882 NDGGKTHIGYIA
-894 DDLLKA
+894 DEVLKA
-900 VPKEISNVVHTSR
+900 IPKEFENVVSKDR
-913 EYLGIEYTKVP
+913 EYLGLNYLVLP
-924 ILLHKALL
+924 VLVHKAVL
-932 EVIDKVEK
+932 ELNDKVDK
-940 LEKEIKELKKEKSK
+940 LEKEIKEFKKEKNK

>member
-1 MKDLKSIKNSLIKKI
+1 
-16 KKNNKFLL
+16 
-24 LIILIMSQKTL
+24 

-77 ANTYTKQ
+77 ADTYTKE
-84 QIDANF
+84 QINANF

-112 TFLIGNLT
+112 SFLVGNLT
-120 ITSNT
+120 ITANTNFNNISLNTSLINNLNSIMTT
-125 NFNNISSNSNLI
+125 NFNNISSN
-137 NNLNSTITS
+137 T
-146 NFNNIS
+146 
-152 SNIHLINNVNSTIT
+152 
-166 SNFNNIS
+166 
-173 SNSNLINTNFNNIS
+173 NLINTNFNNIS
-187 SNSNLINNLNS
+187 LNTSLINNLKSTMTTNFNNISSNTNLINTNLNNISSNTNLINNLNS
-198 TITSN
+198 TVSTN
-203 FNNISSNSNL
+203 FNNISSNSHL
-213 ITGLNSTINSHIIA
+213 ISQ
-227 ISDLQNGG
+227 LQTG
-235 SFHETDYYN
+235 SFDSNLYYN
-244 KITTNNLLSE
+244 KITTNNLLTD
-254 KLDTSIS
+254 KLNTSVL
-261 NNTLIHNITTTSTFK
+261 NNTLIHNITTTSIFK
-276 IANFGNYNNFFE
+276 IAKFGNFNNFFE

-296 YVYGSLAGS
+296 YVYGNLSGA
-305 TMFLNQRGFGN
+305 TMFLNQRGFGD

-323 TFQNDKIILNH
+323 TFQNDKILLNH

-344 SGLFSC
+344 PGLFSC

-382 SIITNDST
+382 SIITNDSA

-401 VNTTVQT
+401 VNTTAQT

-447 QGLQGA
+447 QGLEGA

-536 LETYTPDAIEGFYM
+536 LETYTPDATQGVYI
-550 HHPNFVAVSVGDVTN
+550 HHPNFVAVSVGDITN
-565 ASNQYFMCDGLVN
+565 ASNQYMMCDGLVN

-598 NCDNINI
+598 NCDNVNI

-631 RNTDSNSSIRF
+631 RNSDANSSIRF

-663 TFNTATADFMGNLF
+663 TVNTSTVDVMGNLF
-677 ANDVYV
+677 ADDVYV
-683 KTNGALRSNHLAP
+683 KANGALRSNHIAP

-730 LDNISMT
+730 LNNISMT

-749 STYYDGT
+749 STYHDGT
-756 ELSTIDIIFRTSNTA
+756 NLSTIDVIFRTSNTA
-771 FRIADSSST
+771 FRVSDASST

-791 GTTVNTGSFT
+791 GTTVNTESFT

-807 FNENVTVVNTKTLF
+807 FNENVTVAGTKKMLCNLIEPSTGT
-821 VNDIQDASGD
+821 N
-831 AIDITAGTVTI
+831 IDLTATTVTI
-842 NGSLIDN
+842 NGTFVDS
-849 SDARLKYDVDLLK
+849 SDSRLKYDIDNIK
-862 SNCISM
+862 SNCM
-868 IKKFKP
+868 NVIKKFKP
-874 KKFKRKDR
+874 KKFKRHDR
-882 DDKDAIHIGYIA
+882 NDGGKTHIGYIA
-894 DDLLKA
+894 DEVLKA
-900 VPKEISNVVHTSR
+900 IPKEFENVVSKDR
-913 EYLGIEYTKVP
+913 EYLGLNYLVLP
-924 ILLHKALL
+924 VLVHKAVL
-932 EVIDKVEK
+932 ELNDKVDK
-940 LEKEIKELKKEKSK
+940 LEKEIKEFKKEKSK